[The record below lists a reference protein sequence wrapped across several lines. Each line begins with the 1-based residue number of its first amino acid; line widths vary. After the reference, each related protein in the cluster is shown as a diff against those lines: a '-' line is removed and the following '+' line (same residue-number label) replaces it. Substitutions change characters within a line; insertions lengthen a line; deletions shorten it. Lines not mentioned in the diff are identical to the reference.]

1 MAKLI
6 YERGFMWLFYHAR
19 HPSFFKHP
27 KLQIQSFGNAS
38 NHMIN
43 FGYTPAYKTLF

>member
-6 YERGFMWLFYHAR
+6 YEQGFMWLFYHAR
-19 HPSFFKHP
+19 HQVFANTQ

-38 NHMIN
+38 NYMIN
-43 FGYTPAYKTLF
+43 FGYTPAYKTWF